1 MRGGSKNRKTKMTK
15 RELYNGRDPQWEEDR
30 KIGRENTVATVTN
43 LYKSD
48 LLKLKVPLQQ
58 NLLFVFDCYLIQY

>member
-15 RELYNGRDPQWEEDR
+15 RELHNGRDPQWEEDR